1 MLETMKCGLAIQ
13 QDLLINEIMKKI
25 KVAWVCSFSNEEMR
39 AKLPFKN
46 NIGLSIVFKLMGKKG
61 IRNRDSAVWNSNAIE
76 ELEKIND
83 VEMHIICPVRD
94 LAKPVVTLTDK
105 GIHYYF
111 FREQN
116 SNAIRFSFHQ
126 IFTRYTSRYKKNRRF
141 IKQFIEDIKPD
152 IVHVTGAEN
161 PYYSLSLLDVP
172 SNIPTLIQL
181 QTLLTRLYTVTKVK
195 EEKKSFYLKGLIE
208 REIIKR
214 ADYIAPMEDVIRQYI
229 VDNIKPVARFVDIEL
244 AMAQKINLEP
254 TEKLYDFVYF
264 SANISKAGEEAL
276 ESFIAAHRRNPNIT
290 LDIVGGYDS
299 ALKEKLDA
307 RIKECGVENCVTF
320 EGLLPTHDDVIRQI
334 RKSRFALLP
343 LKMDILPNTIHEA
356 MANGLPVVTTIT
368 EGTPSLNESRLS
380 VLITEQ
386 NDFESMAENMI
397 KLIDNKDFAK
407 ELCENAALTEE
418 ERSSNKAIIA
428 KWVETYKAIVYQ
440 HAI

>member
-1 MLETMKCGLAIQ
+1 MKI
-13 QDLLINEIMKKI
+13 I

-46 NIGLSIVFKLMGKKG
+46 NRGLTSVFWLMGRKG
-61 IRNRDSAVWNSNAIE
+61 VRNRDSAVWNSNALE
-76 ELEKIND
+76 ELGKIDD
-83 VEMHIICPVRD
+83 VEMHVICPVRD
-94 LAKPVVTLTDK
+94 LAQQVFTLTEN

-116 SNAIRFSFHQ
+116 SNAIRFSLHQ
-126 IFTRYTSRYKKNRRF
+126 IFTRYTSRYKKNRRY
-141 IKQFIEDIKPD
+141 IKQFIDVIKPD

-229 VDNIKPVARFVDIEL
+229 VDNIKPEARFVDIEL

-276 ESFIAAHRRNPNIT
+276 ETFIAAHKRNPNIT
-290 LDIVGGYDS
+290 LDIVGGYEQSFKD
-299 ALKEKLDA
+299 KLDS
-307 RIKECGVENCVTF
+307 RIKECGVEECITF

-356 MANGLPVVTTIT
+356 MANGLPVVTTVT
-368 EGTPSLNESRLS
+368 EGTPSLNENRPS

-386 NDFESMAENMI
+386 NDFEAMADNMM
-397 KLIDNKDFAK
+397 KLVSNEDFANT
-407 ELCENAALTEE
+407 LRENAAMTEE
-418 ERSSNKAIIA
+418 ERSSNKAIVA
-428 KWVETYKAIVYQ
+428 KWVETYKAIVHQ
-440 HAI
+440 HSY